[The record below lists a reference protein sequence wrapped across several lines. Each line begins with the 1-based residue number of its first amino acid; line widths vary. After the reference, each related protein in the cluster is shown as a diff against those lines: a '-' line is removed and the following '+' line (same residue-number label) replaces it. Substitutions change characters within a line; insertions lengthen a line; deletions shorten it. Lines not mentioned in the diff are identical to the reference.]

1 MKITEEI
8 KVGTLNVACDG
19 GKGHLGHPTVY
30 LNLEDK
36 GEVVC
41 PYCSKKYIFD
51 KSLESFALLLIA
63 YKPSTD
69 IPSICLFVAY
79 ALRSVGSWSSL

>member
-1 MKITEEI
+1 MLTTSRGQSRWSLKPEIGKLGTGYMKITEEI

-30 LNLEDK
+30 LNLEEK

-51 KSLESFALLLIA
+51 KSQADHSAH
-63 YKPSTD
+63 
-69 IPSICLFVAY
+69 
-79 ALRSVGSWSSL
+79 

>member
-1 MKITEEI
+1 M
-8 KVGTLNVACDG
+8 KVGSLNVACDG

-30 LNLEDK
+30 LNLEEK

-51 KSLESFALLLIA
+51 KSQAEHAA
-63 YKPSTD
+63 H
-69 IPSICLFVAY
+69 
-79 ALRSVGSWSSL
+79 

>member
-1 MKITEEI
+1 MGIIPAKPGSMTTQTGNGYMKITEEI

-30 LNLEDK
+30 LNLEEK

-51 KSLESFALLLIA
+51 KSLAA
-63 YKPSTD
+63 HAD
-69 IPSICLFVAY
+69 H
-79 ALRSVGSWSSL
+79 

>member
-1 MKITEEI
+1 MLSTVRGQSRWSYKPEKGKLGTGYMKITEEI

-30 LNLEDK
+30 LNLEEK

-51 KSLESFALLLIA
+51 KSMAEHAA
-63 YKPSTD
+63 H
-69 IPSICLFVAY
+69 
-79 ALRSVGSWSSL
+79 

>member
-8 KVGTLNVACDG
+8 KVGSLNVACDG

-30 LNLEDK
+30 LNLEEK

-41 PYCSKKYIFD
+41 PYCSKKYILD
-51 KSLESFALLLIA
+51 NSQAEHAA
-63 YKPSTD
+63 H
-69 IPSICLFVAY
+69 
-79 ALRSVGSWSSL
+79 

>member
-30 LNLEDK
+30 LNLEEK

-51 KSLESFALLLIA
+51 K
-63 YKPSTD
+63 
-69 IPSICLFVAY
+69 
-79 ALRSVGSWSSL
+79 

>member
-8 KVGTLNVACDG
+8 KVGSLNIACDG

-30 LNLEDK
+30 LNLEEK

-41 PYCSKKYIFD
+41 PYCSKKYILD
-51 KSLESFALLLIA
+51 KTLAHA
-63 YKPSTD
+63 D
-69 IPSICLFVAY
+69 H
-79 ALRSVGSWSSL
+79 